1 MITHGI
7 CNLTVVPLRK
17 DPSHQSEMVSQ
28 VLFGEH
34 FEVLEKSGDWFRVV
48 LAFDL
53 YQGWIQSSQFI
64 GIDFEE
70 FTNLNNEPCCVSF
83 DIVQLMFFD
92 DTVFNIVLGSSLPHF
107 KEMTCRLG
115 STAYR
120 FEGSVKCPEK
130 LLRTQGIIENAYMY
144 LNSPYLW
151 GGRTHFGIDCS
162 GLTQMVFKLCGMRLR
177 RDAWQQAEQGS
188 LVHLVDE
195 ARPGDL
201 AFFDNEEGRITHVG
215 IILSG
220 GKIIHSSGKVRIDN
234 LDHHGIFN
242 NETKKYSHKLRL
254 IKRFV

>member
-1 MITHGI
+1 
-7 CNLTVVPLRK
+7 
-17 DPSHQSEMVSQ
+17 
-28 VLFGEH
+28 LFGEH
-34 FEVLEKSGDWFRVV
+34 FEVLEKMGDWYRVV

-53 YQGWIQSSQFI
+53 YQGWILSSQFTS
-64 GIDFEE
+64 IDYQE
-70 FTNLNNEPCCVSF
+70 FSSLNNEPCCVSF

-115 STAYR
+115 STAFR

-162 GLTQMVFKLCGMRLR
+162 GFTQMVFKLCGMRLR
-177 RDAWQQAEQGS
+177 RDAWQQAEQGT

-215 IILSG
+215 IVLSG

-242 NETKKYSHKLRL
+242 NDTKRYSHKLRL

>member
-1 MITHGI
+1 
-7 CNLTVVPLRK
+7 
-17 DPSHQSEMVSQ
+17 MVSQ
-28 VLFGEH
+28 ILFGEH
-34 FEVLEKSGDWFRVV
+34 FEVIEKSGDWYRIVVAYDHYHGWV
-48 LAFDL
+48 LA
-53 YQGWIQSSQFI
+53 SQFLP
-64 GIDFEE
+64 IDYTE
-70 FTNLNNEPCCVSF
+70 FTSLNNEPCCVSF
-83 DIVQLMFFD
+83 DIVQLMFHD
-92 DTVFNIVLGSSLPHF
+92 DTVYNIVLGSSLPHF
-107 KEMTCRLG
+107 KEKTCRLG

-162 GLTQMVFKLCGMRLR
+162 GLTQMVFKLAGIRLK

-215 IILSG
+215 ILLSG
-220 GKIIHSSGKVRIDN
+220 GKIIHASGKVRIDS

-242 NETKKYSHKLRL
+242 NDTKRYSHRLRL

>member
-1 MITHGI
+1 
-7 CNLTVVPLRK
+7 
-17 DPSHQSEMVSQ
+17 MVSQ

-34 FEVLEKSGDWFRVV
+34 FEVIEKSGDWYRVI
-48 LAFDL
+48 LAYDH
-53 YQGWIQSSQFI
+53 YQGWVLGSQFLP
-64 GIDFEE
+64 IDYTE
-70 FTNLNNEPCCVSF
+70 FQSLNSEACCVSF
-83 DIVQLMFFD
+83 DIVQLMFHD
-92 DTVFNIVLGSSLPHF
+92 DTVYNIVLGSSLPHF

-115 STAYR
+115 ATAYR

-162 GLTQMVFKLCGMRLR
+162 GLTQMVFKLAGIRLR

-195 ARPGDL
+195 ARPADL

-215 IILSG
+215 IVLSG
-220 GKIIHSSGKVRIDN
+220 GKIIHSSGKVRIDS

-242 NETKKYSHKLRL
+242 NDTKRYSHKLRL